1 MKEGFVKN
9 INGVFKVGS
18 FLKDTFKNVA
28 ETVVKSVSKDNK
40 NDKNDKKWFSSLNYQ
55 FLVTS

>member
-18 FLKDTFKNVA
+18 FLKDTLKNVA

-40 NDKNDKKWFSSLNYQ
+40 NDKNNKKWFSSLNYQ
-55 FLVTS
+55 FLVT

>member
-18 FLKDTFKNVA
+18 FLKDTLKNVA

-40 NDKNDKKWFSSLNYQ
+40 NDKNNKKWFSSLNYQ

>member
-1 MKEGFVKN
+1 MGHMKEGFVKN

-18 FLKDTFKNVA
+18 FLKDTLKNVA

-40 NDKNDKKWFSSLNYQ
+40 NDKNNKK
-55 FLVTS
+55 